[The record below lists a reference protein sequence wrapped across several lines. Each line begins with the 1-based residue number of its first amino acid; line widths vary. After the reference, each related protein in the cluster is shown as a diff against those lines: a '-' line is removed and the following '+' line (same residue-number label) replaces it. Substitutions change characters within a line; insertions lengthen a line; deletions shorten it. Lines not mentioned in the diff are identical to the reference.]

1 MYLHLMYSY
10 KHFIFIDISS
20 WSHLLLE
27 SFWSLVKLHAFP
39 CLLILVTDVSSNWN
53 LENMKIRDK
62 SENFPF
68 QVWIALLG
76 NGQKICIFKEG
87 RVAQLGV
94 WGSFLGG
101 GWYSGAGKGNPPM
114 GEGFTQVELEAYFN
128 I

>member
-1 MYLHLMYSY
+1 
-10 KHFIFIDISS
+10 
-20 WSHLLLE
+20 
-27 SFWSLVKLHAFP
+27 
-39 CLLILVTDVSSNWN
+39 
-53 LENMKIRDK
+53 MKIRDK